1 MSSMLRIGACALV
14 LACALPSSAF
24 AKSWKFELINKSAAH
39 VTSFRTQ
46 EEGKW
51 SKNWLEENVAPGE
64 TFDMD
69 FGHDEG
75 GCTVRTRIAFSDKT
89 YVDANI
95 DYCNADKITVRNSG
109 IVWE

>member
-1 MSSMLRIGACALV
+1 MSSMLRFGACALV
-14 LACALPSSAF
+14 LAFAIPAPASA
-24 AKSWKFELINKSAAH
+24 KRWKFEIINKSAAH

-46 EEGKW
+46 EDGKW

-69 FGHDEG
+69 FGTDEG
-75 GCTVRTRIAFSDKT
+75 DCSVRTRIAFSDKT
-89 YVDANI
+89 HVDANI

>member
-1 MSSMLRIGACALV
+1 MQHRLRLTVAV
-14 LACALPSSAF
+14 LAVISAAPAL
-24 AKSWKFELINKSAAH
+24 AKSWKFDLINKSAAQ

-46 EEGKW
+46 EDGQW

-64 TFDMD
+64 TFEMD
-69 FGHDEG
+69 FGSDEG
-75 GCTVRTRIAFSDKT
+75 NCKVRTRIAFSDKT

-95 DYCNADKITVRNSG
+95 DYCNANKITVRNSG

>member
-1 MSSMLRIGACALV
+1 MKTHLCLAVALV
-14 LACALPSSAF
+14 ATTFSAPAF
-24 AKSWKFELINKSAAH
+24 SKSWKFELINRSAAH
-39 VTSFRTQ
+39 VTTFRTQ
-46 EEGKW
+46 ENGKW

-69 FGHDEG
+69 FGTDQG
-75 GCTVRTRIAFSDKT
+75 DCTVRTRITFTDNT

>member
-1 MSSMLRIGACALV
+1 MNLNHLRLAALA
-14 LACALPSSAF
+14 LAVGFSAPAF

-46 EEGKW
+46 EDGQW
-51 SKNWLEENVAPGE
+51 SKNWLDENVAPGE
-64 TFDMD
+64 TYDMD
-69 FGHDEG
+69 FGSDEG
-75 GCTVRTRIAFSDKT
+75 SCKVRTRIAFSDNT

-95 DYCNADKITVRNSG
+95 DYCNANKITVRNSG